1 MPMAA
6 GTVVADLRGGDF
18 LFTRRRRRRPPAP
31 PLEEGGFEQHRDLAA
46 EGRW

>member
-18 LFTRRRRRRPPAP
+18 LVTRLLRPPAP
-31 PLEEGGFEQHRDLAA
+31 PLGGGGFEQHRDLAA
-46 EGRW
+46 EGHW